1 MTRLSDEGS
10 TLVEMVVAVALIGT
24 GVVSIVGSLGSMIA
38 ASDINR
44 LQAHAATHLTSYA
57 EAVKGD
63 VYAECATTYAGAG
76 FAVPTAYTRSAV
88 SVDYWNGTNFVGTC
102 GSGSGLQRVTLGINS
117 ADGRV
122 STDVQIVKRKP

>member
-1 MTRLSDEGS
+1 MAQPSDDGS
-10 TLVEMVVAVALIGT
+10 TLIEMLVAVALIGT

-63 VYAECATTYAGAG
+63 AYLECATTYAGAG
-76 FAVPTAYTRSAV
+76 FAAPAGYTKSAV
-88 SVDYWNGTNFVGTC
+88 SVTYWNGTDFVGTC
-102 GSGSGLQRVTLGINS
+102 GAGSGLQRVTLGINS